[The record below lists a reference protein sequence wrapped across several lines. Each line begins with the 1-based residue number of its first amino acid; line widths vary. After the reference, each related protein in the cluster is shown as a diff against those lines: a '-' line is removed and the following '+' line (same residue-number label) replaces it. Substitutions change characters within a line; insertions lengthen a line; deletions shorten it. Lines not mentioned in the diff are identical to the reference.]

1 MSTTAT
7 TSEHLVRMANDIGA
21 FFEVMPDQHQAAK
34 DVATH
39 IKKFWEPRMQRS
51 FLEYLKAH
59 GDQEL
64 KPVVREAVREIH
76 PS

>member
-1 MSTTAT
+1 MNA
-7 TSEHLVRMANDIGA
+7 ENLIKMANDIGA
-21 FFEVMPDQHQAAK
+21 FFEAMPNREQATQ

-64 KPVVREAVREIH
+64 KPVVREAVREIR